1 MTLTKT
7 RTVGRRTEYDGKT
20 FMTYEEM
27 NDNLTSHWILYK
39 AEDTDSCLDGYVL
52 ATILDDGTYTERE
65 ELENY
70 AMEIG
75 LDVIRVGYGAEKGQR
90 LYDI

>member
-39 AEDTDSCLDGYVL
+39 AKDNGSRLSGYIL
-52 ATILDDGTYTERE
+52 ATIKRDETWTERE

-70 AMEIG
+70 AIEIG
-75 LDVIRVGYGAEKGQR
+75 LDVIRIGYGEEKGYR
-90 LYDI
+90 LI